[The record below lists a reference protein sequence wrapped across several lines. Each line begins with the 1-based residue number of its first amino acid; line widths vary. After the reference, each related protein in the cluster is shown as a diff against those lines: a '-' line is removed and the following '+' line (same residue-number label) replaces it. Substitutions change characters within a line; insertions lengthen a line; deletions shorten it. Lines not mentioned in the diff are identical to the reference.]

1 MTRWKEFLAPLRHRS
16 FRYQYAG
23 FSVSVTGN
31 MLSLVALTVGLVEV
45 TGSGAAAGLALGA
58 STVPLVVFLL
68 VGGVWADRLP
78 RHLVMA
84 GMDVVRGLVQL
95 GLGAMILSGQVNLA
109 LLIVVQVV
117 FGTAQ
122 AFHLPAATGLTPFT
136 VPKQDLQRANALMS
150 ITRSLSGVAG
160 PLIAGGLAATVG
172 AGWALLLDGGTF
184 LVSAWLASRIRV
196 PAAPPRAGGGLLKE
210 LSDGFRL
217 VTRTP
222 WIWTSVAGF
231 ACTHVAIAVF
241 MVAGPVLALQEQ
253 GGAFGW
259 ALVVAALGVGDVLGD
274 LVLLAGYRPRRPLLV
289 ARLAELLLAPALLLI
304 ALGVPAPVQA
314 LVIALAG
321 AGMTAADS
329 LWITTMQQHV
339 PEDALSKVSSYDW
352 LSSQALR
359 PAGYALGALAAA
371 DGTTATVVLAV
382 MAAVVALP
390 RLVSLAYPSVRELRA
405 PEPEPAPAN

>member
-1 MTRWKEFLAPLRHRS
+1 MTRWKESLAPLRHRA
-16 FRYQYAG
+16 FRYQFAG

-31 MLSLVALTVGLVEV
+31 MLSLVALTVGLLQV
-45 TGSGAAAGLALGA
+45 TGSGAAAGIALGA
-58 STVPLVVFLL
+58 STIPLVVFLL
-68 VGGVWADRLP
+68 IGGVWADRLP
-78 RHLVMA
+78 RHLMMA
-84 GMDVVRGLVQL
+84 GMDLVRGLVQL
-95 GLGAMILSGQVNLA
+95 GLGAMILSGEIDLA
-109 LLIVVQVV
+109 LLIGLQVL

-122 AFHLPAATGLTPFT
+122 AFHLPAAGGLTAFT
-136 VPKQDLQRANALMS
+136 VPKEDLQRANALMS
-150 ITRSLSGVAG
+150 ITRSLSGIAG
-160 PLIAGGLAATVG
+160 PLIAGALAATIG

-184 LVSAWLASRIRV
+184 LLSAYLASRIRV

-222 WIWTSVAGF
+222 WIWTSVTCF

-241 MVAGPVLALQEQ
+241 LVTGPVLALQEQ

-274 LVLLAGYRPRRPLLV
+274 LVLLGGYQPSRPLLV
-289 ARLAELLLAPALLLI
+289 ARLAELLLVPALLLI

-314 LVIALAG
+314 VAIALAG

-329 LWITTMQQHV
+329 IWITTMQQHV
-339 PEDALSKVSSYDW
+339 PPDALSKVSSYDW

-359 PAGYALGALAAA
+359 PVGYALGAVAAA
-371 DGTTATVVLAV
+371 DGGSAAVVLAV
-382 MAAVVALP
+382 MAVVVALP

-405 PEPEPAPAN
+405 PQPEPAPAN